1 MNAIQINTA
10 IEEAQRFLDR
20 AQDAINRHKA
30 DEKDGSFPSNG
41 YLGPSRESGALRRAS
56 LNLTRALADMRRP

>member
-1 MNAIQINTA
+1 MNTIQINTA

-20 AQDAINRHKA
+20 AQDALNRHKA
-30 DEKDGSFPSNG
+30 GASGDIFSDSD

-56 LNLTRALADMRRP
+56 LDLTRALADMRRP